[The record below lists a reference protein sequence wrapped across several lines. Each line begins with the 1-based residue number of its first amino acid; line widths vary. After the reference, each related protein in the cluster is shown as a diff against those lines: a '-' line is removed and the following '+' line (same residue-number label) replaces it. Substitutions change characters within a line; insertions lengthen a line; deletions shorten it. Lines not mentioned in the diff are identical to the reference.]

1 MATKKKLCNRIVDLW
16 KHWSSC
22 RPVWFF
28 IITFNNYCLPN
39 KYHFLIYHLTVVFYY
54 SRYFSQVEN
63 DSSQSKKKT
72 NHFLFLPRF
81 YYFHILCVVFFAF
94 HIFEV
99 SLAVRMD
106 QNYLSRKRR
115 ISHCIECEQDPPPLP
130 DWLSFVP
137 SGKKEIA
144 SDWINPNRT
153 SRIPFV
159 TVVMRMM
166 LVRLRWF
173 GGGGEVMK
181 AASRPPCTP
190 HCSTSL
196 ADFNRN
202 FSLLQKQ
209 KHKYDLSLHQI
220 YCKISLIS
228 FGYFPL
234 LRLISKVD
242 LQKYFC
248 QVFFL

>member
-1 MATKKKLCNRIVDLW
+1 M
-16 KHWSSC
+16 
-22 RPVWFF
+22 
-28 IITFNNYCLPN
+28 
-39 KYHFLIYHLTVVFYY
+39 
-54 SRYFSQVEN
+54 
-63 DSSQSKKKT
+63 
-72 NHFLFLPRF
+72 
-81 YYFHILCVVFFAF
+81 
-94 HIFEV
+94 FEV

-115 ISHCIECEQDPPPLP
+115 KSHWMRARSSSAT
-130 DWLSFVP
+130 WLSFVP

-181 AASRPPCTP
+181 AASRPPYTP
-190 HCSTSL
+190 HCSNQHPTH
-196 ADFNRN
+196 FNRN

-220 YCKISLIS
+220 YCKISLKS

-242 LQKYFC
+242 WT
-248 QVFFL
+248 

>member
-1 MATKKKLCNRIVDLW
+1 MTFFFFHDFTISTSCVLF
-16 KHWSSC
+16 SSH
-22 RPVWFF
+22 F
-28 IITFNNYCLPN
+28 TFSKFHLLSEWIRTTYPENVE
-39 KYHFLIYHLTVVFYY
+39 YH
-54 SRYFSQVEN
+54 
-63 DSSQSKKKT
+63 
-72 NHFLFLPRF
+72 
-81 YYFHILCVVFFAF
+81 
-94 HIFEV
+94 
-99 SLAVRMD
+99 
-106 QNYLSRKRR
+106 
-115 ISHCIECEQDPPPLP
+115 IECEQDPPPLP

-181 AASRPPCTP
+181 AASRPPYTP
-190 HCSTSL
+190 HCSNQHPTH
-196 ADFNRN
+196 FNRN

-220 YCKISLIS
+220 YCKISLKS

-248 QVFFL
+248 QTLFLKQVENRSIL